1 MGHCN
6 NGSWETSVVTHLTAV
21 DVAAAVGASKM
32 APMAAK
38 MSPPLLPADDD
49 EELRVTSGGTAA
61 ASLAAGRLGCASIL
75 GSPPPFPAAPPL
87 LLLLLPAAAAGVLV
101 GTATS
106 PSPARERE
114 MTEPVSAK
122 RVSPAVSSS
131 SSPWP
136 PRMKV
141 PNGSQIQLT

>member
-1 MGHCN
+1 M
-6 NGSWETSVVTHLTAV
+6 LAV
-21 DVAAAVGASKM
+21 I
-32 APMAAK
+32 
-38 MSPPLLPADDD
+38 ADQ
-49 EELRVTSGGTAA
+49 
-61 ASLAAGRLGCASIL
+61 
-75 GSPPPFPAAPPL
+75 
-87 LLLLLPAAAAGVLV
+87 AAAGTLALAGFSFGSHVTTHVLQALWGKRTIGALVLV
-101 GTATS
+101 GTAAS

-136 PRMKV
+136 PRLKV

>member
-1 MGHCN
+1 
-6 NGSWETSVVTHLTAV
+6 
-21 DVAAAVGASKM
+21 M

-87 LLLLLPAAAAGVLV
+87 LLLLLPAAVAAAGVLV

-106 PSPARERE
+106 PSTARESE
-114 MTEPVSAK
+114 MTDPVSAK

>member
-1 MGHCN
+1 MHGRKLRDLCCAY
-6 NGSWETSVVTHLTAV
+6 LTAV

-38 MSPPLLPADDD
+38 MSPPLPADEDED
-49 EELRVTSGGTAA
+49 EEELRVTSGGTAA
-61 ASLAAGRLGCASIL
+61 SMAERLGWASIL

-87 LLLLLPAAAAGVLV
+87 LLLPAAAAGVLV
-101 GTATS
+101 GTAAS
-106 PSPARERE
+106 PSTAKERE
-114 MTEPVSAK
+114 MTDPVSAK

-131 SSPWP
+131 SSPWA

>member
-1 MGHCN
+1 MHGRKLRDLCCA
-6 NGSWETSVVTHLTAV
+6 HLTAV
-21 DVAAAVGASKM
+21 DVAEVGASKM

-38 MSPPLLPADDD
+38 MSPPLPADEDED
-49 EELRVTSGGTAA
+49 EEELRVTSGGTAA
-61 ASLAAGRLGCASIL
+61 SLAGRVGCASVL

-87 LLLLLPAAAAGVLV
+87 LLLLLPAAAAAAAGVLV

-106 PSPARERE
+106 PSTAKESE
-114 MTEPVSAK
+114 MTDPVSAK